1 MKSWKQIGLLVG
13 VLAVAGAAVAAGV
26 HHGRA
31 GFMKDRM
38 DGRIKAAMDEIQ
50 ATPQQR
56 QVVEQAETEILN
68 AVQAKAQ
75 AHKGAHKALLTAFA
89 GDQFDA
95 QALQTF
101 ADARAKDVQDI
112 ASVVIPSLQ
121 KIHDALTPEQRA
133 KLVQLVQ
140 EHHRGHGPQGGF
152 GGE

>member
-1 MKSWKQIGLLVG
+1 MKSWKKIGLLVG
-13 VLAVAGAAVAAGV
+13 VLGIAGAAVAAGM

-31 GFMKDRM
+31 GFMKDR
-38 DGRIKAAMDEIQ
+38 IAARVSAALDEIQ

-56 QVVEQAETEILN
+56 QVVEQAENDIVN
-68 AVQAKAQ
+68 AIQAKAQ
-75 AHKGAHKALLTAFA
+75 AHRGAHKALLTALA

-101 ADARAKDVQDI
+101 ADARAQDVKDI

-121 KIHDALTPEQRA
+121 KVHDALTPEQRA

-140 EHHRGHGPQGGF
+140 QHHHGPQGGF